1 MRKVRV
7 EKEMPGLDVG
17 QEFNFVEGS
26 SMLFKIGWVTF
37 ESKAIDKL
45 ISGGWLSW
53 VEEERSLSE
62 IVHNFLHE
70 HVGSTACLVFENKII
85 LTILLYN
92 TFVKIQVYCIGFK
105 GVCKCSFV

>member
-1 MRKVRV
+1 
-7 EKEMPGLDVG
+7 
-17 QEFNFVEGS
+17 
-26 SMLFKIGWVTF
+26 MLFKIGWVTF

-85 LTILLYN
+85 DHFRKKFGAILSKEN
-92 TFVKIQVYCIGFK
+92 GRT
-105 GVCKCSFV
+105 CKACLNNINKMMFGDEK